1 VWAQTAQAKT
11 PPVLARAAAAL
22 PKAIVTKIPVL
33 TPSTKGFARACRRA
47 RMMKLDPE
55 W

>member
-22 PKAIVTKIPVL
+22 PKAIVTKIRVL
-33 TPSTKGFARACRRA
+33 TPSTKGFASAPAGARA
-47 RMMKLDPE
+47 